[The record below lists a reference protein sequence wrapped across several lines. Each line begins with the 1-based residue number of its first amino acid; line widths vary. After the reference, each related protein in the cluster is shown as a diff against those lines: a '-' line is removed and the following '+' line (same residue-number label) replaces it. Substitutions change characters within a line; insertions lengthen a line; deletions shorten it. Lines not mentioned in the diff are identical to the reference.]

1 MNALLLTRLRGV
13 YPLSPNW
20 DDDARLLAASAAVLG
35 AGVRLLQYRHKTASA
50 AVRRRQ
56 AAALRAL
63 TREHGAL
70 LIVNDDAQLAADIG
84 ADGVHLGRDD
94 GSVAAAR
101 ALLPAGSLIG
111 VSCYDD
117 WARAERAAAD
127 GADYVAFGSVFAS
140 RVKPDAVRAPL
151 ALFARARA
159 AGLPAVA
166 IGGIDERN
174 IAQVAAAG
182 AQAAAL
188 ISAVYDAPDP
198 AAAARRLSEEFQRGQ
213 APHEP

>member
-1 MNALLLTRLRGV
+1 
-13 YPLSPNW
+13 
-20 DDDARLLAASAAVLG
+20 
-35 AGVRLLQYRHKTASA
+35 
-50 AVRRRQ
+50 
-56 AAALRAL
+56 
-63 TREHGAL
+63 
-70 LIVNDDAQLAADIG
+70 
-84 ADGVHLGRDD
+84 
-94 GSVAAAR
+94 
-101 ALLPAGSLIG
+101 
-111 VSCYDD
+111 
-117 WARAERAAAD
+117 
-127 GADYVAFGSVFAS
+127 
-140 RVKPDAVRAPL
+140 
-151 ALFARARA
+151 A